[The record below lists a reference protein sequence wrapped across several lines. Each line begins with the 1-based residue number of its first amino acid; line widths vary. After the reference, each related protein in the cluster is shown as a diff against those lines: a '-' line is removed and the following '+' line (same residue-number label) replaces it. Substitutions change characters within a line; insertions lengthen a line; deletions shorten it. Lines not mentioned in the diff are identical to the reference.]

1 MVLYH
6 CLLPFIKRRKEM
18 KKVSAKV
25 FFTVV
30 WRGICQTLA
39 WFFGL
44 FGYKRDGKFAKCVWG
59 LFAVSGSLL
68 MAFFAFFI
76 ICAICETVYEKCFK
90 GHDCDLEYCY
100 HSEYINRDIYFHN
113 TEDGKGYI
121 YNKRTGTK
129 GFKWFIALIL
139 IIIFLVSYA
148 NSGKVIIKPKY
159 DHAWVFSDGLASVDD
174 NGYIKFID
182 GTDKVVIDQKMPY
195 IPYMEGYVFHSGYC
209 VVDTDDGEL
218 CGLIDRKGKIVL
230 AKEYSSICP
239 TNDLEMWRITK
250 GKENGLLD
258 KDLKPIIPLTE
269 CTLWVCDNMVD
280 LTMPDH
286 TMRKYDLQ
294 GNLINDFYIAGVR
307 TLEYTKDEVLYRTEK
322 SSDDEGN
329 VIETTIES
337 YHPVATARM
346 RAYVAGDG
354 YEGLM
359 NADGHI
365 VTMPL
370 YKEISAIGY
379 DLYLCEVSNSDH
391 VVVNGKGEIIK

>member
-1 MVLYH
+1 
-6 CLLPFIKRRKEM
+6 M

-121 YNKRTGTK
+121 YNKRTGEK
-129 GFKWFIALIL
+129 LIKHIAWIAKPLGKDT
-139 IIIFLVSYA
+139 LVCYSDGKKRGYFSK

-195 IPYMEGYVFHSGYC
+195 IPNMEGYVFHSGYC

>member
-1 MVLYH
+1 M
-6 CLLPFIKRRKEM
+6 
-18 KKVSAKV
+18 SAKV

-121 YNKRTGTK
+121 YNKRTGEK
-129 GFKWFIALIL
+129 LIKHIAWIAKPLGKDT
-139 IIIFLVSYA
+139 LVCYSDGKKRGYFSK

-195 IPYMEGYVFHSGYC
+195 IPNMEGYVFHSGYC

-269 CTLWVCDNMVD
+269 CTMWVCDNMVD
-280 LTMPDH
+280 MTMPDH

-294 GNLINDFYIAGVR
+294 GNLINDFYVASVR
-307 TLEYTKDEVLYRTEK
+307 TLEYSKDEVLYRTDK
-322 SSDDEGN
+322 TADDEGN
-329 VIETTIES
+329 IVDTTIES
-337 YHPVATARM
+337 YHPVATTRM

-359 NADGHI
+359 NADGHVI
-365 VTMPL
+365 TMPL

-391 VVVNGKGEIIK
+391 VIVNGKGEIVK